1 MLLNEKYI
9 AKCSHFG
16 KAKSE
21 CEVHPSCEILWG
33 EQFAGL
39 RKNGLIDHYIVHS
52 YFHVV
57 LFPFELSQRNAT
69 DVYNDFMQRVMLDNL
84 ELELLKLDNKVR
96 FILAVVNGEIIVNN
110 RKKADLLIE
119 LKQKGFTPSF
129 PNKAKTGGAAAEEEP
144 LESEENDEDVENSKG
159 GVKAGDYAY
168 LLAMPIGTLTL
179 EKVQELLA
187 EKSKQENQVEEL
199 KKETPKS
206 LWMKDL
212 DAFLVALD
220 VRDKTNSISLSFF
233 LFFFFS
239 CSHQACSYFPPT
251 QCRNK
256 ISKMLQRQTMC
267 RKG

>member
-1 MLLNEKYI
+1 
-9 AKCSHFG
+9 
-16 KAKSE
+16 
-21 CEVHPSCEILWG
+21 
-33 EQFAGL
+33 
-39 RKNGLIDHYIVHS
+39 
-52 YFHVV
+52 
-57 LFPFELSQRNAT
+57 
-69 DVYNDFMQRVMLDNL
+69 MQRVMLESL

-129 PNKAKTGGAAAEEEP
+129 PNKTKSGGAAAEDEAA
-144 LESEENDEDVENSKG
+144 ESEENDEDVGNRS

-168 LLAMPIGTLTL
+168 LLAMAIGTLTL

-220 VRDKTNSISLSFF
+220 VREKIKKLN
-233 LFFFFS
+233 FS
-239 CSHQACSYFPPT
+239 
-251 QCRNK
+251 
-256 ISKMLQRQTMC
+256 
-267 RKG
+267 